1 MAKTQGEI
9 AREKL
14 FKRVDAIVQDG
25 IRAMSETEFKRF
37 KKKSKKT
44 ISEIKKDA
52 KSRDC
57 DPPSETERAER
68 PVLHA

>member
-14 FKRVDAIVQDG
+14 FERVDAIVHDG
-25 IRAMSETEFKRF
+25 IRAMSDTEFKEF

-57 DPPSETERAER
+57 DPPSGTEHAER